1 MNQIESN
8 RNKLNICF
16 CSVPYASSYNI
27 QCIYIYI
34 YIYSFEGI
42 EGTVQIATIAGSAG
56 AFFDVT
62 QGPFG
67 GLQRFGF
74 IVQSISVT
82 SNMPL
87 PTAP

>member
-1 MNQIESN
+1 M
-8 RNKLNICF
+8 F
-16 CSVPYASSYNI
+16 VFVPFHMHLLIIFN
-27 QCIYIYI
+27 IYIYI
-34 YIYSFEGI
+34 YIYTYSFEGI

-56 AFFDVT
+56 AFFNNFD
-62 QGPFG
+62 GG

-87 PTAP
+87 PAAP

>member
-1 MNQIESN
+1 M
-8 RNKLNICF
+8 
-16 CSVPYASSYNI
+16 
-27 QCIYIYI
+27 YI
-34 YIYSFEGI
+34 YIYSFGGI

-56 AFFDVT
+56 AFLSVPVT
-62 QGPFG
+62 ERQGDLG

>member
-1 MNQIESN
+1 MHLLITFN
-8 RNKLNICF
+8 
-16 CSVPYASSYNI
+16 
-27 QCIYIYI
+27 I

-56 AFFDVT
+56 AFFDVAEMSS
-62 QGPFG
+62 